1 MNASDTCIGCGSCV
15 PYCPMEA
22 ISLGPERA
30 EIDQDECVECN
41 ACLRSDVCPTDSLIK
56 PELEWPRSVRRAFS
70 DPAPQHGLTGI
81 PGRGTEEMKT
91 NDVTGRY
98 HVAEAGFVLDIGRPG
113 VGTRLRDVE
122 KIYKRLV
129 NLGAHFEELNPLR
142 SLLKDKNKSTFKEE
156 VLDEKVLSIIIE
168 FSISSSRVQE
178 VLDELKKCTAEIDT
192 VFSVGLIDKVSDG
205 GSMENYERAR
215 QLGYHPSINAKVNIG
230 VGRPQAKF

>member
-98 HVAEAGFVLDIGRPG
+98 HVGEAGFVLDIGRPG

-168 FSISSSRVQE
+168 FSVSSSRVQE
-178 VLDELKKCTAEIDT
+178 VLDALKKCTAEIDT

>member
-1 MNASDTCIGCGSCV
+1 MNVSDTCIGCGSCV

-41 ACLRSDVCPTDSLIK
+41 ACFRSDVCPTDSLIK
-56 PELEWPRSVRRAFS
+56 PELKWPRSVRRAFS

-113 VGTRLRDVE
+113 IGTRLRVVE

-142 SLLKDKNKSTFKEE
+142 SLLKDKNRSAFKEE

-168 FSISSSRVQE
+168 FSVSSSRVQE
-178 VLDELKKCTAEIDT
+178 VLNELKKCAEEIDT
-192 VFSVGLIDKVSDG
+192 VFSVGLIDKVSDD

>member
-1 MNASDTCIGCGSCV
+1 MNVSDTCIGCGSCV

-41 ACLRSDVCPTDSLIK
+41 ACFRSDVCPTDSLIK
-56 PELEWPRSVRRAFS
+56 PELKWPRSVRRAFS

-113 VGTRLRDVE
+113 IGTRLRVVE

-168 FSISSSRVQE
+168 FSVSSSRVQE
-178 VLDELKKCTAEIDT
+178 VLNELKKCAEEIDT
-192 VFSVGLIDKVSDG
+192 VFSVGLIDKVSDD

>member
-1 MNASDTCIGCGSCV
+1 MNVSDTCIGCGSCI

-56 PELEWPRSVRRAFS
+56 PELKWPRSVRRAFS

-98 HVAEAGFVLDIGRPG
+98 CVGEAGFVIDIGRPG
-113 VGTRLRDVE
+113 VGTRLRVVE
-122 KIYKRLV
+122 KIFKRLV
-129 NLGAHFEELNPLR
+129 NLGVHFEEQNPLR
-142 SLLKDKNKSTFKEE
+142 SLLKDKNENAFKEE

-168 FSISSSRVQE
+168 FKVSSSRLQE
-178 VLDELKKCTAEIDT
+178 ILDELKKCAAEIDT
-192 VFSVGLIDKVSDG
+192 VFSVGLIDKVSDD
-205 GSMENYERAR
+205 GSMENYEQAR

-230 VGRPQAKF
+230 MGRPQAKF

>member
-1 MNASDTCIGCGSCV
+1 MNVSDTCIGCGSCV

-56 PELEWPRSVRRAFS
+56 PELKWPRSVRRAFS

-98 HVAEAGFVLDIGRPG
+98 RVGEAGFVLDVGRPG
-113 VGTRLRDVE
+113 VGTRLRVVE

-129 NLGAHFEELNPLR
+129 NLNVHFEEQNPLR
-142 SLLKDKNKSTFKEE
+142 SLLKDKNESGFKEE

-168 FSISSSRVQE
+168 FSVPSSRLQE
-178 VLDELKKCTAEIDT
+178 VLDELRKVAAEIDT
-192 VFSVGLIDKVSDG
+192 VFSVGLIDKVSDD
-205 GSMENYERAR
+205 GSTENYEQAKK
-215 QLGYHPSINAKVNIG
+215 LGYHPSINAKVNIG
-230 VGRPQAKF
+230 VGRPQAI

>member
-142 SLLKDKNKSTFKEE
+142 SLLKDKNRSAFKEE